1 MKDKNDY
8 IFIFT
13 IGPVQSFI
21 EQARKLHDLYS
32 GSFLLS
38 DLICRAGFLLEKLA
52 GQAKVDIVYPANLQ
66 KDTFKPLDKNDQS
79 FPNRIVAVIEDKNE
93 EELRDLGLKLE
104 QQLRCSWEWNAYKQL
119 AKFLRLNETV
129 DRESYEQIEQM
140 SNGAESCKQIFKNSN
155 KISKALVDS
164 CEQQLNSWL
173 EIYWAGKVYK
183 AEEAK
188 SFGEELKSLE
198 EFLAATKN
206 ERQIHVLSEEGG
218 RKCSVGGTYNV
229 KFYRAVE
236 EAKAKVPNLFH
247 EDFFLIKENVIENQA
262 VPVRKASRERIHYRY
277 LKEKEGISALTA
289 FKRTYRSFEEGR
301 KSLFQKMGVDR
312 NKDQSFPSTA
322 AIATMNLHAYIE
334 GKDEEGQEPKASK
347 FIKSL
352 WKTIEAEN
360 IRDEYDERLF
370 YKEEWLKS
378 EVEEKLF
385 SLELDEPIYDVE
397 VEGENPNSI
406 KAEYP
411 SFIKELGR
419 IEKHKRT
426 KYYALVC
433 FDGDDIGKKLG
444 ASKTQEEYHSFSKKL
459 LEFAKLAK
467 SYLDK
472 DGEYRGRTIYAGGD
486 DFIGVVNLEALPAF
500 VCKMQSLFKDVG
512 DYTLSFGIC
521 ISHYKTPL
529 NEVLKK
535 ARAMERTAKTYFTDK
550 KNSTAISW
558 MSSSQVL
565 AETVFSNGHWEEW
578 KKLVGLFMQGK
589 LSTTFVYKFFELS
602 RYFLVDNEDKLMSSS
617 NFKKATIPPLRTEL
631 KRLLLAKN
639 SNDDDV
645 ASLAKL
651 LPKVM
656 QSYYHKNT
664 LDLETFQFFLKI
676 AVLYQAEVLT
686 VKENK

>member
-38 DLICRAGFLLEKLA
+38 DLTCRAGFLLEKLA
-52 GQAKVDIVYPANLQ
+52 GPAKVDIVYPANLQ
-66 KDTFKPLDKNDQS
+66 KDIFKPLDKNDQS

-155 KISKALVDS
+155 KVSKALVDS

-218 RKCSVGGTYNV
+218 RKCSVDGTYNV
-229 KFYRAVE
+229 KFYRAE
-236 EAKAKVPNLFH
+236 EATVPNLFH
-247 EDFFLIKENVIENQA
+247 EDFFLIKGNVIENQA
-262 VPVRKASRERIHYRY
+262 ASVLEASKDRIHYRY

-334 GKDEEGQEPKASK
+334 GKDEKGQESKASK

-352 WKTIEAEN
+352 WKTIEAKN

-397 VEGENPNSI
+397 DEHPNSI
-406 KAEYP
+406 KAQYP

-459 LEFAKLAK
+459 LEFAKRAK

-500 VCKMQSLFKDVG
+500 ICKMQTLFREEVNK

-521 ISHYKTPL
+521 IAHYKTPL

-565 AETVFSNGHWEEW
+565 AETVFSNGHWKEW
-578 KKLVGLFMQGK
+578 KELVGLFMQGK

-602 RYFLVDNEDKLMSSS
+602 RYFLVDNEDLESDD
-617 NFKKATIPPLRTEL
+617 FYKKTVLPLGAEL
-631 KRLLLAKN
+631 KRLLLDKSRGN
-639 SNDDDV
+639 
-645 ASLAKL
+645 
-651 LPKVM
+651 KVSPEFANKIEGLM
-656 QSYYHKNT
+656 NVYQKKSTFDFN
-664 LDLETFQFFLKI
+664 TFQQYLKI
-676 AVLYQAEVLT
+676 AALYQAEVLT
-686 VKENK
+686 VKEKK